1 MKRALSIVCVAL
13 AAACAPATEP
23 DTGSLEREFG
33 VREGEQV
40 VVDDGRLTVGF
51 QDVTEDSRCPTDA
64 QCVWAG
70 EATVVLR
77 LWEQGREPAQVTL
90 RTTEGKQTGTYG
102 AYSVALRN
110 LDPKPRTGGSAPETY
125 LATLEVRRR

>member
-1 MKRALSIVCVAL
+1 MKRALSFMCAALVVA
-13 AAACAPATEP
+13 CTPATEP
-23 DTGSLEREFG
+23 GTGSLDREVG

-51 QDVTEDSRCPTDA
+51 QDVTEDSRCPTDV
-64 QCVWAG
+64 QCAWAG

-77 LWEQGREPAQVTL
+77 LSEQGRDPAQVTL

-102 AYSVALRN
+102 AYSIVLRN
-110 LDPKPRTGGSAPETY
+110 LDPKPRSGGSPPETY

>member
-1 MKRALSIVCVAL
+1 MKRALSFMCAALVVA
-13 AAACAPATEP
+13 CTPATEP
-23 DTGSLEREFG
+23 GTGSLDREVG

-51 QDVTEDSRCPTDA
+51 QEVTEDSRCPVDV
-64 QCVWAG
+64 QCAWAG
-70 EATVVLR
+70 EAAVVLR
-77 LWEQGREPAQVTL
+77 LAEEGREPALVTL
-90 RTTEGKQTGTYG
+90 RTTENKQTGTYG

-110 LDPKPRTGGSAPETY
+110 LDPRPRSAGSPPETY

>member
-1 MKRALSIVCVAL
+1 MKRALSMLCVAL

-23 DTGSLEREFG
+23 GTGLLDREVG

-40 VVDDGRLTVGF
+40 MVDDGRLTVGF
-51 QDVTEDSRCPTDA
+51 QDVTEDSRCPTDV
-64 QCVWAG
+64 QCVRAG
-70 EATVVLR
+70 EAVVVLQMT
-77 LWEQGREPAQVTL
+77 EEGREPALVTL

-102 AYSVALRN
+102 AYTVALRN
-110 LDPKPRTGGSAPETY
+110 LDPKPRSGGSPPETY

>member
-1 MKRALSIVCVAL
+1 
-13 AAACAPATEP
+13 
-23 DTGSLEREFG
+23 